1 MKTELASFGFR
12 VLGDA
17 LETRRL
23 ADAAVAF
30 SAHACDD
37 PKAETHRECYLSAFQ
52 FGDDFKAYLETH
64 DTTKGFDG
72 LCWARW
78 LWFDLDRPNL
88 EDALKDVRRLAAFIV
103 ERYGLDG
110 DELLAFFSG
119 SKGFHLGLPL
129 SLCGTLLPSGDF
141 NRVAKRLAEGLAG
154 LAAVTIDT
162 GVFDKVRLFR
172 APNSTHPKTGLRKRR
187 LTFSELLGLKVDRI
201 VEFARE
207 PLAFDVPDDPE
218 ANDQARVDWLE
229 AADDLKRKQTATLE
243 RRSRTGGTG
252 SGRLN
257 RSTFDFIRDGALSG
271 DRHRALFAAAA
282 NLAEFGCPAALAH
295 ELLTEA
301 ALDSGLSPSEVRR
314 QIDCGLAH
322 GAKSDGTTGTAGT
335 NEIGNAS
342 ATFEPS
348 DRHGMESHATAA
360 PELQAAL
367 QALWSGSR
375 KVVLS

>member
-1 MKTELASFGFR
+1 MKTELAQFGFR

-30 SAHACDD
+30 SAHAADD

-52 FGDDFKAYLETH
+52 FGDDFKAYLKLH

-78 LWFDLDRPNL
+78 LWFDIDRASDL
-88 EDALKDVRRLAAFIV
+88 QAALVDARKLAAFIV

-129 SLCGTLLPSGDF
+129 SLCGTLLPSADF
-141 NRVAKRLAEGLAG
+141 NRVCRRLAEGLAD
-154 LAAVTIDT
+154 LAGVAIDVAVY
-162 GVFDKVRLFR
+162 DKVRLFR
-172 APNSTHPKTGLRKRR
+172 APNSTHPKTGLRKRW
-187 LTFSELLGLKVDRI
+187 LTFDELLGLKVERVI
-201 VEFARE
+201 EFARE
-207 PLAFDVPDDPE
+207 PLAFDVPEDPAPNE
-218 ANDQARVDWLE
+218 QARLDWQE
-229 AADDLKRKQTATLE
+229 AVDDLKRKAVAMNE
-243 RRSRTGGTG
+243 RRARNAAGTN

-257 RSTFDFIRDGALSG
+257 RATFYFIRDGALSG

-282 NLAEFGCPAALAH
+282 NLAEFGCPALLAH

-301 ALDSGLSPSEVRR
+301 ALDCGLSPSEVRR
-314 QIDCGLAH
+314 VIDCGLAH
-322 GAKSDGTTGTAGT
+322 RGKAASHEAAAQCVAPDTQAALPMVADVPTSTTST
-335 NEIGNAS
+335 
-342 ATFEPS
+342 
-348 DRHGMESHATAA
+348 
-360 PELQAAL
+360 ELQAAL
-367 QALWSGSR
+367 QGLWSGSR
-375 KVVLS
+375 KAVTS